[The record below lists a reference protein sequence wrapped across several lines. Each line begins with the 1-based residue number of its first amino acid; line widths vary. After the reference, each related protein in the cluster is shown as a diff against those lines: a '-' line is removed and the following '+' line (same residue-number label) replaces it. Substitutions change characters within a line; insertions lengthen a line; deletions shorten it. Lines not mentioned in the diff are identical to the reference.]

1 MFMIRVLKTWFYLC
15 MLVAASSQPIHAQQF
30 VVNMAGLEG
39 LDITPD
45 NMWGFQIQSFANVNT
60 NCRINGTIQFRNA
73 DYSIRFN
80 FPYTLKPGVN
90 TIDASMVNPQWNYS
104 STALRELFTYHKVL
118 PQGTY
123 QYCISVVPVS
133 PGGEYTGSGQTDDCL
148 YKQAKDLFSITLLEP
163 ENNAKIYEY
172 NPMLTWIATYPFA
185 QELTYKI
192 RIAEIKKGQT
202 TESAIARNNPVY
214 SENNLT
220 ANSIVY
226 PVYGKP
232 LQVWQPYAWTV
243 DAYYKGVLL
252 GGAQPWK
259 FTIVEDSLHKILPD
273 ESSYVDINI
282 DKGSNTYYAVG
293 QVKFRYEEQDFL
305 NNELTVSIVRK
316 GSEKHEPKFIW
327 SVQRGGNFNA
337 FDLTNTNLK
346 HNEEFEVLIEYKSS
360 RTNNSNQKVKYKYV
374 NPSYVK

>member
-1 MFMIRVLKTWFYLC
+1 MFMIRVLKTWVYLC
-15 MLVAASSQPIHAQQF
+15 LLLMASSQPIHAQQF
-30 VVNMAGLEG
+30 LVNMAGLEG

-60 NCRINGTIQFRNA
+60 NCRITGSIQYRNA
-73 DYSIRFN
+73 NYAIRFN

-90 TIDASMVNPQWNYS
+90 TFDAASINPQWTYS

-123 QYCISVVPVS
+123 QYCITVAPVL
-133 PGGEYTGSGQTDDCL
+133 PGGEYVGSGQTDDCI
-148 YKQAKDLFSITLLEP
+148 YKQAADLFSITLLEP

-185 QELTYKI
+185 QELTYRIK
-192 RIAEIKKGQT
+192 IAEIRKGQT
-202 TESAIARNNPVY
+202 TESAIVRNNPVY

-243 DAYYKGVLL
+243 DAFYKGILL

-259 FTIVEDSLHKILPD
+259 FTIIEDSLHKILPD

-282 DKGSNTYYAVG
+282 DKGANTYYAVG

-305 NNELTVSIVRK
+305 NNELTVNIIRN
-316 GSEKHEPKFIW
+316 GSDSASTKFSW
-327 SVQRGGNFNA
+327 PVQRGVNFNS
-337 FDLTNTNLK
+337 FDLTNTSLK
-346 HNEEFEVLIEYKSS
+346 HNEAFDVFIEYKSS
-360 RTNNSNQKVKYKYV
+360 RTNKSTQKVKYKYV
-374 NPSYVK
+374 NPIYVK